1 MDYILNPTSCSENT
15 SGKKTQWSV
24 SLIISFCEESR
35 SGTLSVALLNTLMQG
50 FESSSCFFTIF
61 HLLHNWE
68 TSLKVSFLK
77 NAPKSKQYESCFPF
91 GFSYG
96 FRIQSFQWIL
106 YKDLFAIVLVI
117 SNNPKTFTNS
127 NGLLP
132 SNWVLTISKLMV
144 STSTLQRFIWCLLF
158 NPFDI

>member
-1 MDYILNPTSCSENT
+1 MSPYKIWITFWILLYVVKNTSRENT
-15 SGKKTQWSV
+15 MINIIDSFLLWRESFRNFVHCASQHSDAGFWI
-24 SLIISFCEESR
+24 LIVFY
-35 SGTLSVALLNTLMQG
+35 TN
-50 FESSSCFFTIF
+50 F

-77 NAPKSKQYESCFPF
+77 NAPKSKQYKFCFTF

-96 FRIQSFQWIL
+96 FCIQSFQWIL

-127 NGLLP
+127 NGLLI
-132 SNWVLTISKLMV
+132 LIK
-144 STSTLQRFIWCLLF
+144 C
-158 NPFDI
+158 